1 MTQARRAATR
11 GPLHHLRSA
20 LTPGAPTHG
29 AHAIE
34 DPDDLAGIS
43 RPRRAARLVV
53 PGVAAA
59 VAMTGTA
66 YAVVGSAGD
75 QQMEAVPAAA
85 TLPDRLT
92 DEVSRSVQR
101 PAAAEQTL
109 SAAAQTPIASAM
121 AAAPSATA
129 TASSEASAGTA
140 SAGTATAEA
149 ASAKV
154 AMLSSSAFTPKPK
167 PVPAAPAKKATS
179 SSATTSIA
187 TASVSLKST
196 GSLAN
201 CPAPIGWLAANT
213 QRVYEASCRNF
224 SYVTTYGGAR
234 AGDPGEHGTGHA
246 IDIMVSGTRGL
257 AIASFMRANASAL
270 GVTEVIYQ
278 QKIWTVQRASDGWR
292 PMSDRGS
299 ATANHFDHVHVTTS

>member
-1 MTQARRAATR
+1 MTQARRAASR

-20 LTPGAPTHG
+20 FTPSAPTHG

-43 RPRRAARLVV
+43 SPRRTARLVI

-59 VAMTGTA
+59 VALTGTA

-85 TLPDRLT
+85 TLPDRVT
-92 DEVSRSVQR
+92 DDVSRSIQR
-101 PAAAEQTL
+101 PAVTAQTS

-121 AAAPSATA
+121 AAAPSA
-129 TASSEASAGTA
+129 
-140 SAGTATAEA
+140 
-149 ASAKV
+149 SAKV
-154 AMLSSSAFTPKPK
+154 AKLSSSSFTAKPK
-167 PVPAAPAKKATS
+167 PV
-179 SSATTSIA
+179 A
-187 TASVSLKST
+187 TASATKTTTVSMVSAKST

-234 AGDPGEHGTGHA
+234 AGDSGEHGTGHA
-246 IDIMVSGTRGL
+246 LDIMISGTRGL
-257 AIASFMRANASAL
+257 AIATFMRANASAL

-278 QKIWTVQRASDGWR
+278 QKIWTVQRASEGWR
-292 PMSDRGS
+292 PMENRGS
-299 ATANHFDHVHVTTS
+299 ATANHMDHVHVTTR